1 MEFATEWPLYD
12 LYDKTRALLAYATK
26 LTDTP
31 GMVDDADIE
40 ALRAAGWDEGGIWQA
55 TALVSF
61 FNFSGRLEAAAG
73 LPPDEVPAT
82 ARIKEAAPDERGAN
96 ARRYPFFAQKAPNA
110 GPDGTVLRKTDVSSG
125 W

>member
-1 MEFATEWPLYD
+1 MRRLTANQHLGFEFATEWPLYD
-12 LYDKTRALLAYATK
+12 LDEKTRSLLAYASK

-31 GMVDDADIE
+31 GLVGDADIE
-40 ALRAAGWDEGGIWQA
+40 ALRAAGWSERGIWQA

-82 ARIKEAAPDERGAN
+82 ARFKEATPDGRGAF
-96 ARRYPFFAQKAPNA
+96 RL
-110 GPDGTVLRKTDVSSG
+110 TRKG
-125 W
+125 G

>member
-1 MEFATEWPLYD
+1 MRRLTGNEHLGLEFATEWPLYD
-12 LYDKTRALLAYATK
+12 LDDMTRALLAYATK

-31 GMVDDADIE
+31 GMVDDSDIE
-40 ALRAAGWDEGGIWQA
+40 ALRAAGWDERGIWQA

-73 LPPDEVPAT
+73 LPPDEVPA
-82 ARIKEAAPDERGAN
+82 AAQIKEAAPDGRGAVTLIHS
-96 ARRYPFFAQKAPNA
+96 R
-110 GPDGTVLRKTDVSSG
+110 